1 MTDARRRQR
10 LLGTGRR
17 PPGGSRARRQLS
29 WAPRGMIAGRR
40 IVTVDEEPP
49 PSESETLMFDSK
61 KPQPDQ
67 AEHEAYF
74 PSEFS
79 LGQYV
84 SPKSDFADAVKHTVS
99 SGPRKVLLIAT
110 DERYLPVEDGKL
122 FSTGNHPVET
132 LLPVMHLVEAGYEI
146 DVATPS
152 GLMAKFELWA
162 FPEKDDAVKEAY
174 AALLPKLRSPKD
186 LADVV
191 KNELGANSDYAAVF
205 IPGGHGAMISLQD
218 DENVGATL
226 RWALE
231 QQRYI
236 ITLCHGPAALLAA
249 GTGGEKPFD
258 GYSIAVFPD
267 SLDTGANIEIGY
279 LPGKITWVLGD
290 ALRAQGI
297 TLVND
302 DMKGTVHADRLLLT
316 GDSPLAA
323 NALGKLAVEKLI
335 GA

>member
-1 MTDARRRQR
+1 
-10 LLGTGRR
+10 
-17 PPGGSRARRQLS
+17 
-29 WAPRGMIAGRR
+29 
-40 IVTVDEEPP
+40 
-49 PSESETLMFDSK
+49 MFDSK
-61 KPQPDQ
+61 KPTPDT

-74 PSEFS
+74 PSEYS

-84 SPKSDFADAVKHTVS
+84 PPKSDYSGAVRNTVS
-99 SGPRKVLLIAT
+99 GGPKKILAIMV
-110 DERYLPVEDGKL
+110 DERYLPVEGGRL

-132 LLPVMHLVEAGYEI
+132 LLPLMHLSEAGFDVEI
-146 DVATPS
+146 ATPS
-152 GLMAKFELWA
+152 GRMAKFEHWA
-162 FPEKDDAVKEAY
+162 FPEKDDAVK
-174 AALLPKLRSPKD
+174 AAFDELLPQIREPKN

-191 KNELGANSDYAAVF
+191 RNDLGTDSDYAAVF

-231 QQRYI
+231 AQRHV

-249 GTGGEKPFD
+249 GKNGLKPFD

-267 SLDTGANIEIGY
+267 SLDQGANVEIGY
-279 LPGKITWVLGD
+279 LPGKLTWALGE
-290 ALRAQGI
+290 ALRAQGL

-323 NALGKLAVEKLI
+323 NALGKLAVEHLT
-335 GA
+335 GRTA

>member
-1 MTDARRRQR
+1 
-10 LLGTGRR
+10 
-17 PPGGSRARRQLS
+17 
-29 WAPRGMIAGRR
+29 
-40 IVTVDEEPP
+40 
-49 PSESETLMFDSK
+49 MFDSK
-61 KPQPDQ
+61 KPTPDA

-74 PSEFS
+74 PSEYS

-84 SPKSDFADAVKHTVS
+84 PPKSDYSGAVKNTVS
-99 SGPRKVLLIAT
+99 EGPKKILTIMV
-110 DERYLPVEDGKL
+110 DERYLPVEGGKL

-132 LLPVMHLVEAGYEI
+132 LLPLMHLTEAGFDVEI
-146 DVATPS
+146 ATPS
-152 GLMAKFELWA
+152 GLMGKFEHWA
-162 FPEKDDAVKEAY
+162 FPEKDDAVKAAFE
-174 AALLPKLRSPKD
+174 ALLPPIRDPKN

-191 KNELGANSDYAAVF
+191 KNDLGADSDYAAAF
-205 IPGGHGAMISLQD
+205 IPGGHGAMISLQN
-218 DENVGATL
+218 DENVGAVL

-231 QQRYI
+231 AQRYV

-249 GTGGEKPFD
+249 GKNGEKPFD

-267 SLDTGANIEIGY
+267 SLDQGANVEIGY
-279 LPGKITWVLGD
+279 LPGKLTWALGD

-323 NALGKLAVEKLI
+323 NALGKLAVEHLT
-335 GA
+335 GESA